1 MRKTFSSNLIR
12 RPFRSSEIEFLFYR
26 LRQSQMKL
34 KFVTNTTKE
43 SKRVLLERLT
53 NIGFDIIADEIF
65 TSLTAAKRLIE
76 MRKLSPLMLVD
87 DKALEE
93 FEGSFIS
100 FKRQVFKFYTWSKI
114 TAEFCAISVNS

>member
-53 NIGFDIIADEIF
+53 KIGFDITADEIF

-100 FKRQVFKFYTWSKI
+100 FKRQVFKFYTW
-114 TAEFCAISVNS
+114 